1 MYCTC
6 DDERACDN
14 FNCAH
19 NPPDNGSVFLICWNH
34 YYYIPFNGGSGRIR
48 TYGEFPHDSF
58 QDCSDKPDSGTLP
71 KFLVEGLGFEPRLA
85 ASKTA
90 ILPLDDPSI
99 ERPIILTFTVKVKY

>member
-1 MYCTC
+1 MTNAQVIISTTRMTHQITGVCFSFVGTIFISC
-6 DDERACDN
+6 
-14 FNCAH
+14 
-19 NPPDNGSVFLICWNH
+19 SI
-34 YYYIPFNGGSGRIR
+34 GGSGRIR

-99 ERPIILTFTVKVKY
+99 ERSIILTFTVKVKY